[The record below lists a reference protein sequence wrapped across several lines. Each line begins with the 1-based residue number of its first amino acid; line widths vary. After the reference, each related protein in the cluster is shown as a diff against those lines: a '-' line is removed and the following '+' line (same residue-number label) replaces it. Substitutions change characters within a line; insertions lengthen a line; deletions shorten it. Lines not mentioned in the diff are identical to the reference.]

1 MRVNGIDIDATIAHV
16 RQQLETDKTV
26 TPALKLAIEALLMVI
41 LILANRLGMNSKN
54 SSKPPSTDNDN
65 NKKNKPKGNGNKPG
79 GQKGRIGTTLKRVD
93 KPDVVEVI
101 KLDKRKLPKGNYKEV
116 GVEKRQVFDIEF
128 KTVVTEYQ
136 AQILEDEQGKRY
148 IATFPKQITQ
158 AAQYGESV
166 KAHAVYLSQYQLLPY
181 DRIKEYFADQ
191 LQLPLSSGS
200 LVNFNAQANQL
211 INDLGALDVIKSQLQ
226 VSSVL
231 HVDETGMNINGA
243 KHWLHTASTT
253 KWTYFTCHKK
263 RGKEA
268 TDDAGVLP
276 NYQGYLVHDHW
287 KPYFKY
293 DECLHVLCNA
303 HHVRELE
310 FASEKEK
317 QVWAKKLQDLLFD
330 TQREVEDAGGRLN
343 YQRAKSRIKEYR
355 QIINEGE
362 IECPEPKKEPGKRG
376 RVKKSKSRNLLER
389 LKNYEKEALRFMV
402 NPDIPFTNNLA
413 ENDIK
418 MTKVHQKISG
428 CFRSTEGAINF
439 CAIRSYVSSCRKQ
452 NITAST
458 SLNLL
463 FSGHLPDIFVHPA
476 E

>member
-181 DRIKEYFADQ
+181 DRIKE
-191 LQLPLSSGS
+191 
-200 LVNFNAQANQL
+200 
-211 INDLGALDVIKSQLQ
+211 
-226 VSSVL
+226 
-231 HVDETGMNINGA
+231 
-243 KHWLHTASTT
+243 
-253 KWTYFTCHKK
+253 
-263 RGKEA
+263 
-268 TDDAGVLP
+268 
-276 NYQGYLVHDHW
+276 
-287 KPYFKY
+287 
-293 DECLHVLCNA
+293 
-303 HHVRELE
+303 
-310 FASEKEK
+310 
-317 QVWAKKLQDLLFD
+317 
-330 TQREVEDAGGRLN
+330 
-343 YQRAKSRIKEYR
+343 
-355 QIINEGE
+355 
-362 IECPEPKKEPGKRG
+362 
-376 RVKKSKSRNLLER
+376 
-389 LKNYEKEALRFMV
+389 ALRRLV
-402 NPDIPFTNNLA
+402 WI
-413 ENDIK
+413 
-418 MTKVHQKISG
+418 
-428 CFRSTEGAINF
+428 
-439 CAIRSYVSSCRKQ
+439 
-452 NITAST
+452 
-458 SLNLL
+458 
-463 FSGHLPDIFVHPA
+463 
-476 E
+476 